1 MEYKVSE
8 LANLAGV
15 TPRALRYYDRIGL
28 LKPLYVDENGYRF
41 YGKQEV
47 DKLQQIL
54 LFRELEVPLDEIRI
68 ILGSDDFDRDS
79 SLKRHLKELYNK
91 KDRVDILIKNVEK
104 TIAVMKGEAEMSDK
118 EKFKGFTKEMII
130 QNEKKYGKEV
140 REKYGDEVVDSSN
153 EALTG
158 MSKYDYMK
166 LNRITE
172 EFNKTLIEAVETG
185 DPSGT
190 IAQMACSLHK
200 DWLGFFW
207 ADYNKDAHLGLSEM
221 YVADE
226 RFKKHY
232 DSIVPGGAEF
242 LRDALAVFCS

>member
-104 TIAVMKGEAEMSDK
+104 TIAAMNGETEMSDK

>member
-104 TIAVMKGEAEMSDK
+104 TIAAMKGETEMSDK

-130 QNEKKYGKEV
+130 QNEKKYGKAV